1 MFLPPRLPFSVQLQA
16 SEVNLPNEFMCRR
29 SALAGQ
35 LQRFEAHGA
44 FAAGND
50 DRLAVILEHRPRRSA
65 SCGWRCAPDFE
76 SYVLL
81 EPAMR
86 ATNRSYLWEPA
97 MRATLLRPFL
107 ARMAR
112 SHRGR
117 GTVARMARSHRG
129 RGTVARMAG
138 SHR

>member
-1 MFLPPRLPFSVQLQA
+1 MFLPPRLPYSVQLLA
-16 SEVNLPNEFMCRR
+16 SEVNLPNEFMRRR

-35 LQRFEAHGA
+35 LQRFKAHGA

-50 DRLAVILEHRPRRSA
+50 DRFAVILENRARRSA
-65 SCGWRCAPDFE
+65 SCGWRCAPDLE

-97 MRATLLRPFL
+97 VRATLLRPFI

-112 SHRGR
+112 SNK
-117 GTVARMARSHRG
+117 T
-129 RGTVARMAG
+129 
-138 SHR
+138 